1 MARLASESN
10 QMCHELR
17 ALVFLTS
24 VPEAVDRGSWF
35 WPMSQIGQHRSFACT
50 AIQTLERRF
59 QVAQRPFISDRLRS
73 T

>member
-35 WPMSQIGQHRSFACT
+35 WPMSQIGQWTKPLARYGAPVQC
-50 AIQTLERRF
+50 
-59 QVAQRPFISDRLRS
+59 
-73 T
+73 